1 MTNRTIGLLFLCS
14 AAYAQDPAPQGSTQA
29 SPQDSVPAQG
39 LEIRTDLHG
48 EYLLGETMLVRIE
61 VVNAQ
66 SSETLRFPD
75 LSASPWL
82 VRFRITDQE
91 GKTQTRYNVAPEDE
105 GEARIWEIPPRSRR
119 EVVLEIPSSS
129 TFKAGQHT
137 LQIEIKNGE
146 NTQTLPEHAFRLAA
160 AKPVGGQVGYD
171 ALAVSRGGHQVVWA
185 HDAEKGVDLYLHHAS
200 GEAPSRTLGNYHLL
214 SLEGAVEPV
223 LALSSPQQV
232 WDRHVYWMSS
242 DSSLQFARLRGQAFR
257 STPRSLN
264 FPYPNVELVG
274 RGSTDGEGG
283 LHVPFWVE
291 APNKKGGELRV
302 ASIDSRG
309 RPRFRSVLRS
319 ATRPEWVRTGVDS
332 TGGLRIL
339 LGSQGELDLYTL
351 DPSTDLPAAGTRVL
365 PSTAGV
371 RHSEIGFLPETDS
384 SPGGMALGIVTRGA
398 PGEAGVAHEVRWVSM
413 RGTALHTV
421 GGFSLTE
428 GQSLHSIVILAD
440 EFWAVVAEA
449 NGTHTLVNRSGV
461 QGPVPAG
468 QMGALVPHGDGGVVL
483 RRLKNGGPV
492 SNYTP

>member
-137 LQIEIKNGE
+137 LQVEIKNGE

-171 ALAVSRGGHQVVWA
+171 ALLSPVEDTRWSGPMMQRRVWI
-185 HDAEKGVDLYLHHAS
+185 S
-200 GEAPSRTLGNYHLL
+200 TSTM
-214 SLEGAVEPV
+214 
-223 LALSSPQQV
+223 PQER
-232 WDRHVYWMSS
+232 RH
-242 DSSLQFARLRGQAFR
+242 
-257 STPRSLN
+257 
-264 FPYPNVELVG
+264 
-274 RGSTDGEGG
+274 
-283 LHVPFWVE
+283 
-291 APNKKGGELRV
+291 
-302 ASIDSRG
+302 RG
-309 RPRFRSVLRS
+309 RW
-319 ATRPEWVRTGVDS
+319 ATTTS
-332 TGGLRIL
+332 
-339 LGSQGELDLYTL
+339 
-351 DPSTDLPAAGTRVL
+351 
-365 PSTAGV
+365 
-371 RHSEIGFLPETDS
+371 
-384 SPGGMALGIVTRGA
+384 
-398 PGEAGVAHEVRWVSM
+398 
-413 RGTALHTV
+413 
-421 GGFSLTE
+421 
-428 GQSLHSIVILAD
+428 
-440 EFWAVVAEA
+440 
-449 NGTHTLVNRSGV
+449 
-461 QGPVPAG
+461 
-468 QMGALVPHGDGGVVL
+468 
-483 RRLKNGGPV
+483 
-492 SNYTP
+492 